1 MIYFIDRGPVLSVQS
16 KALPGNAWL
25 WAQLPAAAQKS
36 VASTPL
42 QGMMGDVVCLL
53 CVKWSMAAPV
63 CEKTVRVSVPLST
76 GEYQGRRKK
85 KKNSRRPRRVAA
97 FSLFTGFNI
106 HTRMDSW
113 KLLHRLANHSPAAR
127 VCACRWACA
136 WMLGTGYSS
145 PSGPRNN
152 KHDGSARRRW
162 DGRGQM
168 VTKSQCGLNVIM
180 KRRLTKRR
188 LKILTNTAVLKA
200 GSTFVTKRHCLCLS
214 LETDAEG
221 CGWKTHNSDATRRD

>member
-1 MIYFIDRGPVLSVQS
+1 MIMSPASCRSPEVCRLD
-16 KALPGNAWL
+16 
-25 WAQLPAAAQKS
+25 AAARDD
-36 VASTPL
+36 
-42 QGMMGDVVCLL
+42 GGRCLFT
-53 CVKWSMAAPV
+53 V
-63 CEKTVRVSVPLST
+63 CEVINGST
-76 GEYQGRRKK
+76 GMRENRQGQCSSEHRGVSRKK
-85 KKNSRRPRRVAA
+85 KKNKNSRRPRRVAA

-106 HTRMDSW
+106 HTCMDSW

-145 PSGPRNN
+145 PSGPGNN

-168 VTKSQCGLNVIM
+168 VTKSQCGQNVIM

-221 CGWKTHNSDATRRD
+221 CGWKTHNSDAKRRD